1 MKRYLMTAT
10 ILAGLFGAGAA
21 FASNDCRVPQADWQS
36 KDAVAALAAKQ
47 GWTDARI
54 KTDDGCYEI
63 DARDAQ
69 GREVE
74 AKVHPAT
81 LEIIKLKYGD
91 GDCRVPME
99 GWQPREAVQK
109 MAEGKGWTVRRIKTD
124 DGCYEIKGS
133 DAQGREIEVKVDPA
147 TLEMV
152 EFEYEDGDKRM
163 RDDATM
169 APAMNQ
175 TAPANRLLTPGT
187 KPIVE

>member
-1 MKRYLMTAT
+1 MKHYLMTAT
-10 ILAGLFGAGAA
+10 VLAGLFGAGAA
-21 FASNDCRVPQADWQS
+21 FASDDCRVPQADWKSQ
-36 KDAVAALAAKQ
+36 DAVAAMAAKQ
-47 GWTDARI
+47 GWTGARI
-54 KTDDGCYEI
+54 ETDDGCYEI

-81 LEIIKLKYGD
+81 LDIIKLKYGD

-109 MAEGKGWTVRRIKTD
+109 MAEAKGWTVRRIKTD
-124 DGCYEIKGS
+124 DGCYEIKGR
-133 DAQGREIEVKVDPA
+133 DAEGREIEVKVDPA

-152 EFEYEDGDKRM
+152 EFEYEDYDQGIG
-163 RDDATM
+163 AGM
-169 APAMNQ
+169 APAPAPNK
-175 TAPANRLLTPGT
+175 TAPTNGLFTPGT